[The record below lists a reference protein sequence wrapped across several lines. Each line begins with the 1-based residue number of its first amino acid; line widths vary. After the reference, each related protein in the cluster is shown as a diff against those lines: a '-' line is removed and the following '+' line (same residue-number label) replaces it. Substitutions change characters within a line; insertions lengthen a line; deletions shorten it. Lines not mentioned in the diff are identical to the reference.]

1 LLLLV
6 LARFLVLHFTGLWLL
21 VEWLE
26 EDDSHTVVSARDVV
40 DDVTE
45 KEVGDVVQV
54 IERGTKNV
62 FPAKIIAKGEA
73 NGFTR
78 YNCFMLTPYIICNL
92 PHYGNCHAYY
102 QVIRKLWKRFR
113 MSWKGTRTMRRRRRR
128 KSWWLL

>member
-1 LLLLV
+1 MLLLV

-21 VEWLE
+21 VEWL

-54 IERGTKNV
+54 IERVTKNV
-62 FPAKIIAKGEA
+62 FPAKIIAKGEV
-73 NGFTR
+73 NGFTV

-113 MSWKGTRTMRRRRRR
+113 MSWKETRRRRRR
-128 KSWWLL
+128 KSWRLL

>member
-1 LLLLV
+1 M
-6 LARFLVLHFTGLWLL
+6 
-21 VEWLE
+21 EWLE
-26 EDDSHTVVSARDVV
+26 DDSQVVSARDVV

-45 KEVGDVVQV
+45 KVGDVVPV

-62 FPAKIIAKGEA
+62 FSAKIIPKGEV

-78 YNCFMLTPYIICNL
+78 YICLMLTPYIICNL

-113 MSWKGTRTMRRRRRR
+113 MSWKGMRTMRRRRRR
-128 KSWWLL
+128 KSWRFYE